1 MTGIEVGRVVT
12 DVVGEVVGIDVVG
25 EVVTEVVGCVVT
37 DVVGEVVVEV
47 VGWVVTDVVGC
58 VVGEVV
64 GGGAVLTVR
73 STCTD
78 PPEENVDVWSALYP
92 FTQNSTGIEHPHD
105 ASELVTCA
113 TRYW

>member
-1 MTGIEVGRVVT
+1 MGGTVVWTVVGTCVVGRVVT
-12 DVVGEVVGIDVVG
+12 DVVGDVVGIDVVG
-25 EVVTEVVGCVVT
+25 EVVIEVVGCVVT
-37 DVVGEVVVEV
+37 EV
-47 VGWVVTDVVGC
+47 VGW

-78 PPEENVDVWSALYP
+78 PPEENTDVWSALYP

-105 ASELVTCA
+105 ASELVT
-113 TRYW
+113 